1 MKTER
6 LAGHHEA
13 RDALVLS
20 VAGGDRDNAGREF
33 DLDDFVLRP
42 TVFRSGRI
50 ALAQLLVG
58 GMRNR
63 ACFRICT
70 STTGVC
76 AATEAAA
83 KTCLQSIH
91 SPYRV
96 ATEVQTRLKH
106 SLSQNALGSPP
117 RRPIVAASAARK
129 DSKAVGSTQPT
140 ALPSSP
146 IQCRYGIVGLPNR
159 QR

>member
-58 GMRNR
+58 GCAIVLASEYAQAQPGYVPPSKPLPKPVFNP
-63 ACFRICT
+63 
-70 STTGVC
+70 STRHTVSQPKYKPLSSTHSHKTHSAHHRGV
-76 AATEAAA
+76 
-83 KTCLQSIH
+83 
-91 SPYRV
+91 R
-96 ATEVQTRLKH
+96 
-106 SLSQNALGSPP
+106 
-117 RRPIVAASAARK
+117 
-129 DSKAVGSTQPT
+129 
-140 ALPSSP
+140 
-146 IQCRYGIVGLPNR
+146 
-159 QR
+159 